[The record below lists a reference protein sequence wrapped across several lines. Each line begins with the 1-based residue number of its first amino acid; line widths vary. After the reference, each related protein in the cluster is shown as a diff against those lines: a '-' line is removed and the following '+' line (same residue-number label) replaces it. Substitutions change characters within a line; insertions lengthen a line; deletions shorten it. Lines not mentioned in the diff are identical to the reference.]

1 MRDVFVQLAVASLL
15 LLCLSEYALACTCVD
30 SPSACDSFQ
39 ATPVVF
45 VGLVKSIREETA
57 EINRFG
63 KIEKVRTALTA
74 HFVVE
79 EGLKD
84 IRSQEVEVVTGGG
97 GGDCG
102 YHFKAGERYL
112 VYAYKAEGEAL
123 GSSISRTVI
132 GPRNSSQKVGVLST
146 SICGRTQ
153 PLSQAQDDLDLIH
166 AVIKGKPQTRI
177 FGTVYEYLSKLGG
190 YEEGAKYKPKS
201 GLMIRAEGISGKYE
215 AVTDVNG
222 RFRLDSLKPGKH
234 KVTLVLP
241 VTYGMRYSFQKN
253 EFEAQVTQGCWGA
266 EVDFTLQTNGRIRGR
281 VYDAQGNPVGEQFQ
295 VSIVTSQSSRNS
307 MDMLESRDEY
317 TDKQGRYEFDGVP
330 PGSYLL
336 GINISDV
343 PDKDT
348 PYSRIYYPSNS
359 TLAQAN
365 VITLVEGQKFD
376 DYDFHL
382 PLPLVAHTIK
392 GTVYLKDGKP
402 AAGATLNLYDLE
414 KPDSSLWGVDAETDA
429 QGRFMVKGFKGRRY
443 QLRAYLD
450 EDYMAGRGVQSEMV
464 EVDTNLK
471 ESPPIKLILSK
482 SGIFRDQK

>member
-1 MRDVFVQLAVASLL
+1 MCSVFVRLAVASLL
-15 LLCLSEYALACTCVD
+15 LLCLSEHAAACTCAGSR
-30 SPSACDSFQ
+30 SPCASFQ

-45 VGLVKSIREETA
+45 VGLVKSIKEETA

-63 KIEKVRTALTA
+63 KIERVRTALTA

-84 IRSQEVEVVTGGG
+84 IPNQEVDVVTGGG

-102 YHFKAGERYL
+102 YHFEAGERYL
-112 VYAYKAEGEAL
+112 VYAYKTEGEAL

-132 GPRNSSQKVGVLST
+132 GPRNSSQKVGALST
-146 SICGRTQ
+146 SICSRTQ
-153 PLSQAQDDLDLIH
+153 PLTQAQDDLDLIH
-166 AVIKGKPQTRI
+166 AVIKGQPLARI
-177 FGTVYEYLSKLGG
+177 FGTVHEYLSKLGD
-190 YEEGAKYKPKS
+190 YENGAQYKPKS
-201 GLMIRAEGISGKYE
+201 GLTIRAEAISGKFE
-215 AVTDVNG
+215 TVTDADG
-222 RFRLDSLKPGKH
+222 RFRLDRLQPGKH

-241 VTYGMRYSFQKN
+241 PTYGMKYSWEKN
-253 EFEAQVTQGCWGA
+253 EFEAQVTQGCWGT

-281 VYDAQGNPVGEQFQ
+281 VYDAQGNPVGEQVQ

-348 PYSRIYYPSNS
+348 PYSRVYYPSNS
-359 TLAQAN
+359 TLALAN

-382 PLPLVAHTIK
+382 PLPLVGHTIT
-392 GTVYLKDGKP
+392 GTVYLKNGKP
-402 AAGATLNLYDLE
+402 AAGATLELYDLE
-414 KPDSSLWGVDAETDA
+414 KPGRSLWGVKAETDA
-429 QGRFMVKGFKGRRY
+429 QGRFVVKGFKGRRY

-450 EDYMAGRGVQSEMV
+450 EDYLAGQGVQSDMV

-471 ESPPIKLILSK
+471 VSPPIKLILSK
-482 SGIFRDQK
+482 SGIFRNQK